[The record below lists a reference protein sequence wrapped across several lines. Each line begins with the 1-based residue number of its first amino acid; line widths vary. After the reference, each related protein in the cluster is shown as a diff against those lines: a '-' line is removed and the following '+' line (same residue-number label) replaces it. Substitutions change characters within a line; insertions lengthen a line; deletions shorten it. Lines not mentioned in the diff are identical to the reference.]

1 MPCLIFTCVV
11 LCILARRNGLN
22 DFLWQSIEHYLSF
35 VCWILSILKMLYG
48 YEQRL
53 WVIEVMDTEE
63 PPISDVQSWLQER
76 RAMTDNL
83 KLHLN
88 RANQQ
93 MKTQADKGF
102 LIAPSMSTIC
112 FS

>member
-1 MPCLIFTCVV
+1 MGRI
-11 LCILARRNGLN
+11 
-22 DFLWQSIEHYLSF
+22 SMSF
-35 VCWILSILKMLYG
+35 LKMLYG

-93 MKTQADKGF
+93 MKT
-102 LIAPSMSTIC
+102 LLEIC
-112 FS
+112 PRGNNKLVIIIFPCS